1 MGSRGSLSLIN
12 TALNQ
17 SVRYVLRPSETNS
30 IEGDVEKEGHSL
42 DIIQTYCSWNNRQG
56 ASDNNLQ
63 SDSQTAVQHLSG
75 SLPSQ
80 PSRTSQENQWQKE
93 PETALKRHVIWKLK
107 KSKRIRSL
115 ALCPEQGLVL
125 PLLAHLW
132 TRKIREAQG

>member
-56 ASDNNLQ
+56 ASENNLQ